1 MFAYFLTFLLSSKKL
16 KNGVLSRMVQ
26 EFIVS
31 LQFEQNCLLNSRF
44 LLHIQKSGAVHAWR
58 RDLRVAVF
66 STFLKPACKLQSTR
80 SPRLPNGFW
89 WFFVQNKA
97 ETLLVLF
104 LRFVYYF
111 CLLQTGETFKRS
123 LELRFS
129 PCHFREEHECPE
141 LAGISPMAISA
152 RIIRNIPPYRTEFV
166 FFHILH

>member
-89 WFFVQNKA
+89 WFLVQNEA

-104 LRFVYYF
+104 LCFVYHF
-111 CLLQTGETFKRS
+111 CFLESTENFERN
-123 LELRFS
+123 LELSYF
-129 PCHFREEHECPE
+129 
-141 LAGISPMAISA
+141 LAIFKK
-152 RIIRNIPPYRTEFV
+152 NTEWHWQSEGGFWSNSTPNTEK
-166 FFHILH
+166 L